1 MLQSTKKDFKMWN
14 KIVSF
19 FKELFNSNSEQ
30 KQIEAY
36 LAQSA
41 DIFELEVRMRE
52 VSRKKFI

>member
-1 MLQSTKKDFKMWN
+1 MWN
-14 KIVSF
+14 KIVIF
-19 FKELFNSNSEQ
+19 FKDLLNTNSEQ

>member
-1 MLQSTKKDFKMWN
+1 MWQ

-36 LAQSA
+36 LAESA

>member
-1 MLQSTKKDFKMWN
+1 MWN
-14 KIVSF
+14 KIVNF
-19 FKELFNSNSEQ
+19 LKDVFGTNSEQ
-30 KQIEAY
+30 KQIEEY